1 MISTA
6 STTDVLLAGGQ
17 NDLDGTAPEAEIV
30 ADLVRRALP
39 FIPVP
44 VAIGTLIA
52 GVDGALSAGVGIAL
66 VLVNF
71 VAAAA
76 SLAWA
81 ARINLG
87 VLMGVSLF
95 GYLLR
100 ISVMFGAV
108 FLLRDLDWVH
118 VAVLGCTIVV
128 THLGLLAWEL
138 KYVSASLAH
147 PALKPQSL
155 KSTADKEPIQ

>member
-1 MISTA
+1 MTATTTSTIDIVTA
-6 STTDVLLAGGQ
+6 PGDAGP
-17 NDLDGTAPEAEIV
+17 APEAEIV
-30 ADLVRRALP
+30 ADLLRRALP
-39 FIPVP
+39 VTPLPIVVGAL
-44 VAIGTLIA
+44 VAGL
-52 GVDGALSAGVGIAL
+52 DGAMSAGVGVAL

-71 VAAAA
+71 VVAAA

-100 ISVMFGAV
+100 ISAMFGAV
-108 FLLRDLDWVH
+108 LLLRNLDWVH

-128 THLGLLAWEL
+128 MHLGLLAWEL

-147 PALKPQSL
+147 PGLKP
-155 KSTADKEPIQ
+155 KNDKEPAR